1 MPHRII
7 IINGPNINLL
17 GEREQSQYGKLSFE
31 ELKEKCLKTS
41 KSLKIESEFYQSNI
55 EGEIVTKIQESRN
68 KYDGIVINAAG
79 FTHSSVSIR
88 DALEIFKKPKIELHI
103 SNIYKREEFRQKSL
117 ISDVVTGVI
126 CGLGI
131 DGYIL
136 AINAIQ
142 KLIENGNR

>member
-7 IINGPNINLL
+7 IINGPNLNLL

-31 ELKEKCLKTS
+31 KLKKMCSEAS
-41 KSLKIESEFYQSNI
+41 KKLKIETEFYQSNI

-68 KYDGIVINAAG
+68 QYDGIIINAAG

-117 ISDVVTGVI
+117 ISDVVNGVI
-126 CGLGI
+126 CGLGP

-136 AINAIQ
+136 AINAMQ
-142 KLIENGNR
+142 RLIKNGNW

>member
-17 GEREQSQYGKLSFE
+17 GEREQSQYGKLSFDD
-31 ELKEKCLKTS
+31 LKLKCS
-41 KSLKIESEFYQSNI
+41 EYAESQKVIIEFYQSNV
-55 EGEIVTKIQESRN
+55 EGEIVNKIQNSR
-68 KYDGIVINAAG
+68 KEYDGVIINAAG

-117 ISDVVTGVI
+117 ISGVVDGII
-126 CGLGI
+126 CGLGVY
-131 DGYIL
+131 GYIL

-142 KLIENGNR
+142 ELLKNGNW